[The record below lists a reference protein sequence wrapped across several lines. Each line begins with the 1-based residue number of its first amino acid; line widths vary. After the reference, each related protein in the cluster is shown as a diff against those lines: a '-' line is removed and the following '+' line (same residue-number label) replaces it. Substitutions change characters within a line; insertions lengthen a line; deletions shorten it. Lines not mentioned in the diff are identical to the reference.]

1 MRTNILETV
10 KVNSTAINEVKYDIE
25 NNNLEVEFVNQSKY
39 VYRNVPK
46 HVFNG
51 IKDSESKGKFINEF
65 IIGKFNY
72 MAIPSAPL
80 IQHGNSAIHVNRLEV
95 INHYGKDAGPFGRL
109 LTLYKELGHFNEIEL
124 DYQDGG
130 KTLKIFLS

>member
-80 IQHGNSAIHVNRLEV
+80 IQHGNSAIHVTRLEV
-95 INHYGKDAGPFGRL
+95 INHALNEYPAGRM
-109 LTLYKELGHFNEIEL
+109 LTLYKESGDFEEIEL
-124 DYQDGG
+124 SYQDGG
-130 KTLKIFLS
+130 RTLKIFLT